1 MPAMA
6 VPKPT
11 SVRNPARP
19 AGARVDTR
27 SSLSV
32 SFAPPDPSASE
43 PGKPPS
49 GKRVPIAVGP
59 GRSAIAAPTHA
70 MTSAPDVNPFPIQ
83 SAKVQAPVLRDETL
97 ARGRLLDWLDAKIHH
112 RLVLV
117 IAEAGYGK
125 TTLLAD
131 FTRRTRLG
139 TIWYRLDETDL
150 DWVTVLHHL
159 VAACRQAD
167 PTFGSVTWSLLSE
180 LGTGGSPMAAILAT
194 FIREL
199 QTLGDQGTVLI
210 LDDYHLVEGTPELQH
225 IVREIVTHAPERLS
239 VVIMSRR
246 APILPIARLRALG
259 EVAELG
265 RDALRFEST
274 ETERLF
280 RETYGRPLEPD
291 ILAELDRRT
300 EGWAASLQLVRS
312 ALRERSTAETRAFV
326 SSLSGARGTLHDFLA
341 EEVVG
346 DLDPALQSFLMRTS
360 ILSTLSVETASVAA
374 AVSAEAT
381 RDHLE
386 AAALIGLLPQAG
398 EVGGQRYHPLVRDFL
413 DDRLRREVG
422 EAGVADLHRLVAR
435 FGERSDWKL
444 AAYHY
449 EAAGDIEDLHRVMV
463 ASMQDIMGSGGFAL
477 AESYVRRYPDLEADP
492 TFGLFL
498 SRRDAYNGDF
508 ASALERAQAAVAAHP
523 ASSGTHLSH
532 LALANLATI
541 SMSAVSTDEGVKI
554 AQELMALQPEP
565 AIAAIARGTIALG
578 RSSVDGDLADFE
590 TLLRHALALQMSAGR
605 EHYRGI
611 TLLNLANT
619 SRARGAAEAA
629 LQEATEALE
638 LLGSSSEGPEMAT
651 AHVVRGW
658 ALTHLGL
665 QEDGRSEFTRA
676 REEAGPSLQE
686 VLTETAEVLTAYVD
700 EVEARVLLEAAS
712 ALPKP
717 EYSVADFTRLAWAEW
732 LTRVGRVDLAHQ
744 TLEQLNPHSQRN
756 VSAFRGR
763 WLLARAR
770 VALDTGDRLQSK
782 IDEAI
787 EVLAGQHADYWLK
800 CARVVDAVA
809 NASAYDLS
817 QRIVSAIG
825 GESVY
830 LTICAGDLAR
840 RLNELD
846 ESVMASIRDEVSRR
860 PNGWRPVLRRTLQE
874 PASKAALAAAWLLDT
889 FGEDEDI
896 PSLRAIA
903 RVHRDARATLGRG
916 LARRLAAKATI
927 EDLGHVQ
934 IRVGSRLVD
943 GSSIRR
949 KVLSLVCFL
958 VTKPGFAATRDQ
970 VLEAIWPDLEP
981 SVAVNSLNQTVYFLR
996 RVFEPGFKEDE
1007 SADYVRHDGEV
1018 VRLDPDLVACQSS
1031 ACRELAERARPLL
1044 ETGLVDSL
1052 AREYGARFAMDF
1064 EYEDWASP
1072 YRETLHATYLDVIEQ
1087 AVRHEFDSGDFD
1099 RAAWL
1104 ARKAIDVDPEAEPLE
1119 AALLRIYRNTGS
1131 YAAAAEQYSHYAA
1144 AGRAD
1149 GLEPT
1154 PLETI

>member
-1 MPAMA
+1 MPMA
-6 VPKPT
+6 VT
-11 SVRNPARP
+11 
-19 AGARVDTR
+19 
-27 SSLSV
+27 
-32 SFAPPDPSASE
+32 
-43 PGKPPS
+43 
-49 GKRVPIAVGP
+49 P
-59 GRSAIAAPTHA
+59 GRSAIAAPMHA
-70 MTSAPDVNPFPIQ
+70 LTSAPDVNPFPIE
-83 SAKVQAPVLRDETL
+83 SAKVQAPVLREETL
-97 ARGRLLDWLDAKIHH
+97 ARERLLDWLDAKIHH

-131 FTRRTRLG
+131 FTRRTRLA
-139 TIWYRLDETDL
+139 TIWYRLDETDR

-159 VAACRQAD
+159 VAACRRTD
-167 PTFGSVTWSLLSE
+167 PSFGSATWSLLSE
-180 LGTGGSPMAAILAT
+180 LGTGGSPMATILAT

-199 QTLGDQGTVLI
+199 QTIGEQGTVLI
-210 LDDYHLVEGTPELQH
+210 LDDYHVVEGTPELQH
-225 IVREIVTHAPERLS
+225 IVREIVAHAPERLS
-239 VVIMSRR
+239 VVILSRR

-291 ILAELDRRT
+291 VLAELDRRT

-326 SSLSGARGTLHDFLA
+326 SSLRGARGTLHDFLA

-346 DLDPALQSFLMRTS
+346 DLDIELQSFLMRTS
-360 ILSTLSVETASVAA
+360 ILSTLSIETASVAA
-374 AVSAEAT
+374 SVSPDAT

-386 AAALIGLLPQAG
+386 AAALIGLLPNFG
-398 EVGGQRYHPLVRDFL
+398 EIGGQRYHPLVRDFL

-422 EAGVADLHRLVAR
+422 EAGVAELHRQVAR
-435 FGERSDWKL
+435 YGEQRDWKL

-449 EAAGDIEDLHRVMV
+449 EAAGDLDDLHRVMV

-477 AESYVRRYPDLEADP
+477 AETYVRRYPDLEADP

-498 SRRDAYNGDF
+498 SRRDAYSGDF
-508 ASALERAQAAVAAHP
+508 TSALARAQAAVAAHP
-523 ASSGTHLSH
+523 SSSGTHLSH

-541 SMSAVSTDEGVKI
+541 TMSAVSTDEGVRI
-554 AQELMALQPEP
+554 ARELIALRPEP

-578 RSSVDGDLADFE
+578 RTSVDGDLADFE
-590 TLLRHALALQMSAGR
+590 TLLRQTLALQMSAGR

-629 LQEATEALE
+629 LGEATQALE

-651 AHVVRGW
+651 ARVVRGW

-665 QEDGRSEFTRA
+665 DEEGRAEFTGARA
-676 REEAGPSLQE
+676 VAGSALQE
-686 VLTETAEVLTAYVD
+686 VLTETAEVHTAYGD
-700 EVEARVLLEAAS
+700 ELEALVLLEAAS
-712 ALPKP
+712 ALPRA
-717 EYSVADFTRLAWAEW
+717 EYSAADFTRLAWAEW
-732 LTRVGRVDLAHQ
+732 QTRVGKVELAEQ
-744 TLEQLNPHSQRN
+744 TLERLNPHSQRN
-756 VSAFRGR
+756 VSAFAGR

-770 VALDTGDRLQSK
+770 VALASRDHLQSK
-782 IDEAI
+782 IDEAVK
-787 EVLAGQHADYWLK
+787 VLAAQHADYWLT

-809 NASAYDLS
+809 NASTPELS
-817 QRIVSAIG
+817 ERVVSAIG

-830 LTICAGDLAR
+830 LTICAADLVG
-840 RLNELD
+840 RLSELD
-846 ESVMASIRDEVSRR
+846 ETVMESIRNEVSRR
-860 PNGWRPVLRRTLQE
+860 PQAWRRVLRRALQQ
-874 PASKAALAAAWLLDT
+874 PSSKAALAAAWLLDT
-889 FGEDEDI
+889 FGEGEDI
-896 PSLRAIA
+896 PQLRAIA
-903 RVHRDARATLGRG
+903 RVHRDARTTLGRS
-916 LARRLAAKATI
+916 LARRLAARATI
-927 EDLGHVQ
+927 EDLGHVR

-949 KVLSLVCFL
+949 KVLSLACFL

-970 VLEAIWPDLEP
+970 VLEAIWPDLDP

-1018 VRLDPDLVACQSS
+1018 VRLDPDLVGCQSS
-1031 ACRELAERARPLL
+1031 VCRDLAEKARPLL
-1044 ETGLVDSL
+1044 TRDLVDSL
-1052 AREYGARFAMDF
+1052 AREYGARFATDF

-1072 YRETLHATYLDVIEQ
+1072 YRETLHAAYLDVIEQ
-1087 AVRHEFDSGDFD
+1087 AVRLEFDSGDFD

-1131 YAAAAEQYSHYAA
+1131 YAAAAEQYSHYEA

-1149 GLEPT
+1149 GLDPA
-1154 PLETI
+1154 PLETM